1 MKILLDNNENFVVLI
16 SIIAPFKSLRKTIK
30 EIISPHRYY
39 EVFVSCP
46 LEVCEER
53 DPKSLYKDA
62 RKKCV
67 NVMTGLGSKY
77 EEPENPDLIIKTN
90 LYTIDE
96 CVKMVI
102 GTLPL

>member
-1 MKILLDNNENFVVLI
+1 M
-16 SIIAPFKSLRKTIK
+16 IK
-30 EIISPHRYY
+30 EIIFPHKYY

-53 DPKSLYKDA
+53 DPKFLYKEA

-77 EEPENPDLIIKTN
+77 EEPENPDLIVDTN

-96 CVKMVI
+96 CAEKVI
-102 GTLPL
+102 NILPL